1 MQHEYIIYSVAPYK
15 AITWNK
21 DIDSGIQ
28 RFRDVLKSE
37 GKHTSSVHVQH
48 IRRKS

>member
-1 MQHEYIIYSVAPYK
+1 MQQEYLIYSVSPYK
-15 AITWNK
+15 AITWAR

-28 RFRDVLKSE
+28 RFRDVLKTE
-37 GKHTSSVHVQH
+37 GKHTNKVHVQH